1 MTIDVGQ
8 SIQTLT
14 FYGEIPDNTGTLAVG
29 YRVLFESR
37 LSNKEVDMTTNVV
50 SVTKNDYATDVLLT
64 FDFTGSIDEDVE
76 GYYEMKVQYNPTQ
89 ELWSTWKS
97 VLVKVKNGD
106 ADFEIPQ
113 RYVSDNEDNELI
125 TYYENE

>member
-1 MTIDVGQ
+1 MTIDVGTG
-8 SIQTLT
+8 IQTLT

-29 YRVLFESR
+29 YRLVFESR
-37 LSNKEVDMTTNVV
+37 MSNKEVDMTSNVI
-50 SVTKNDYATDVLLT
+50 SISKDEYATQMTVS
-64 FDFTGSIDEDVE
+64 FDLAGSIDEDVE

-97 VLVKVKNGD
+97 VLVKVKNSD